1 MTTGT
6 TPATSGN
13 ALDRYFE
20 ITARG
25 STVGREVRG
34 GVVTFL
40 TMAYIIVLNPLIL
53 GFVPDS
59 TGAYLGG
66 GPGDG
71 SNLPAIAAGTALVAG
86 LLTILM
92 GSVAKFPLALA
103 TGLGLNAF
111 VAFSIGPI

>member
-1 MTTGT
+1 MSTPGT
-6 TPATSGN
+6 TSSPHAPS

-25 STVGREVRG
+25 STVAREVRG

-53 GFVPDS
+53 GLVPDS

-66 GPGDG
+66 GSCLLYTSP
-71 SNLPAIAAGTALVAG
+71 SRTCRPSRPAPPWWRA
-86 LLTILM
+86 
-92 GSVAKFPLALA
+92 S
-103 TGLGLNAF
+103 
-111 VAFSIGPI
+111 